1 MGGDWLLDKKQ
12 PFLQIGS
19 RRVDPLGQVR
29 SRITE
34 GPLYN
39 VQNYFQEL
47 QPKFFKPNFSPG
59 YSGTID
65 SDSISI
71 RDYGINEILS
81 SWKFTPAERAAK
93 YRRRRKSPSGVI
105 DGEYNDAYRG
115 NDEYNDIYRD

>member
-59 YSGTID
+59 YLPHLSA
-65 SDSISI
+65 
-71 RDYGINEILS
+71 RDPGEAVLKGRRNGG
-81 SWKFTPAERAAK
+81 AE
-93 YRRRRKSPSGVI
+93 YI
-105 DGEYNDAYRG
+105 GEYISGKAY
-115 NDEYNDIYRD
+115 